1 MFQYDDRPV
10 LPTLNLGTRM
20 VLNQPISA
28 ENHSR
33 CAMWRLILAANEAIS
48 FQMLEPACYAIRE
61 TMVSYRL
68 VFAGTTLALTWR

>member
-1 MFQYDDRPV
+1 MATGQ
-10 LPTLNLGTRM
+10 LSTLNLGTRI

-48 FQMLEPACYAIRE
+48 LQMLEPACYATRE